1 MAICMSERV
10 TWPGPENTMP
20 GELATTLTT
29 VSGPLPDSWRAFVV
43 MPTLVMCHWPGA
55 SCVQPFAMM
64 LALIAVVSAAPVTSP
79 DGCSRTA
86 APPPPALPHADAS
99 PDPVATGTCPAE
111 GVPDGSG

>member
-1 MAICMSERV
+1 
-10 TWPGPENTMP
+10 
-20 GELATTLTT
+20 LTT

-86 APPPPALPHADAS
+86 APPPALPHADAS
-99 PDPVATGTCPAE
+99 PEPVATGTCPAV
-111 GVPDGSG
+111 GVPDGSGMTPRLVLAVDALVTSDRLFTAWSIP